1 MALKFGS
8 KAFRAKYA
16 AKAARTRK
24 AKAKKRKNRPGIYVP
39 PIKSRSK
46 AKNQWNKPRK
56 KKRVGANTYTKRG
69 AAAKRKRL
77 KEMIRNPGS
86 VRKWTKVKAFRVLKG
101 KGGKD
106 ILEVR
111 K

>member
-8 KAFRAKYA
+8 KAWRAKYA

-24 AKAKKRKNRPGIYVP
+24 AKAAKRKP
-39 PIKSRSK
+39 
-46 AKNQWNKPRK
+46 AKRK
-56 KKRVGANTYTKRG
+56 RTGANTYTKRG

-77 KEMIRNPGS
+77 KEMLRNPGS